1 MNNKYILVTGG
12 LGYIGSNTIAVLK
25 KSKFNIIILDNLS
38 NSNKTSLS
46 NLRKILNR
54 KIIFIKADV
63 RSKKIN
69 NIFQK
74 YKIYSV
80 IHFAGLKSVQESER
94 RRKSYYDNNINGT
107 KNLLKYMIKNGC
119 YKIIFSSS
127 ACVYNEKSKSP
138 LNENS
143 GLRPKS
149 YYGITKLKIEKIL
162 KDYKKRYP
170 KFSCIILRYF
180 NPVGADKTNTL
191 RDNPKKAENIV
202 PNISNVIKGKK
213 KVFNI
218 FGNNYPTKDGTCMR
232 DYIHIID
239 LASSHVRSL
248 FLIKKN
254 VFEIIN
260 IGTGKPYSVK
270 DILNCFNKYLR
281 KPITYNFSKRRVGD
295 VAICYSNVKKQ
306 RKILHFRPKY
316 GLNEMVKSVIKS
328 LNIKSK

>member
-1 MNNKYILVTGG
+1 MNKKYILVTGG
-12 LGYIGSNTIAVLK
+12 LGYIGSNTIAILK
-25 KSKFNIIILDNLS
+25 KNKFDIIILDNLS
-38 NSNKTSLS
+38 NSNKTSLR
-46 NLRKILNR
+46 NLRKILNK
-54 KIIFIKADV
+54 KIIFIKDDV

-80 IHFAGLKSVQESER
+80 IHFAGLKSVKESEKR
-94 RRKSYYDNNINGT
+94 KKSYYDNNINGT
-107 KNLLKYMIKNGC
+107 KNLLNCMVRNGC

-143 GLRPKS
+143 SLKPKS
-149 YYGITKLKIEKIL
+149 YYGVTKLKIEKIL
-162 KDYKKRYP
+162 KGYKKKYP
-170 KFSCIILRYF
+170 KFSCVILRYF

-191 RDNPKKAENIV
+191 RDNPKKAENII

-213 KVFNI
+213 RTFNI
-218 FGNNYPTKDGTCMR
+218 FGNDYPTKDGTCMR

-239 LASSHVRSL
+239 LASSHVKSL
-248 FLIKKN
+248 SIIKKN
-254 VFEIIN
+254 IFEIIN
-260 IGTGKPYSVK
+260 VGTGNPYSVK
-270 DILNCFNKYLR
+270 DMVNCFNKYLN

-295 VAICYSNVKKQ
+295 VPICYSNVKKQ

-316 GLNEMVKSVIKS
+316 GLDEMVKSVIKS
-328 LNIKSK
+328 LNIKS

>member
-1 MNNKYILVTGG
+1 MNKKYILVTGG
-12 LGYIGSNTIAVLK
+12 LGYIGSNTISVLK
-25 KSKFNIIILDNLS
+25 KSEFNIIILDNLS
-38 NSNKTSLS
+38 NSSKTTLN
-46 NLRKILNR
+46 NLRKIFNK

-69 NIFQK
+69 NIFK
-74 YKIYSV
+74 TYKIYSV
-80 IHFAGLKSVQESER
+80 IHFAGLKSVKESEKR
-94 RRKSYYDNNINGT
+94 KKSYYDNNVNGT
-107 KNLLKYMIKNGC
+107 KNLLNYMVRNGC

-143 GLRPKS
+143 SLKPKS

-162 KDYKKRYP
+162 KDYKKKYP
-170 KFSCIILRYF
+170 KLSCIILRYF
-180 NPVGADKTNTL
+180 NPVGADKTNIL
-191 RDNPKKAENIV
+191 RDNPKKAENII

-232 DYIHIID
+232 DYIHVID
-239 LASSHVRSL
+239 LALSHVKSL
-248 FLIKKN
+248 SLIKKN
-254 VFEIIN
+254 IFEIIN

-270 DILNCFNKYLR
+270 DILNCFNKFLK

-306 RKILHFRPKY
+306 RKILCFRPKY
-316 GLNEMVKSVIKS
+316 GLNEMVRSVIKS
-328 LNIKSK
+328 LNIKS

>member
-1 MNNKYILVTGG
+1 MNKKYILVTGG

-25 KSKFNIIILDNLS
+25 KSEFSIIILDNLS
-38 NSNKTSLS
+38 NSNKASLK
-46 NLRKILNR
+46 NLRKILNK
-54 KIIFIKADV
+54 KIVFIKADV

-69 NIFQK
+69 NIFQR

-80 IHFAGLKSVQESER
+80 IHFAGLKSVKESEKR
-94 RRKSYYDNNINGT
+94 KKSYHDNNINGT
-107 KNLLKYMIKNGC
+107 KNLLNYMVKNGC

-143 GLRPKS
+143 SLRPKS
-149 YYGITKLKIEKIL
+149 YYGVTKLKIEKIL
-162 KDYKKRYP
+162 KDYKKKYP

-191 RDNPKKAENIV
+191 RDNPKKAENII
-202 PNISNVIKGKK
+202 PNISNVIKGEK

-232 DYIHIID
+232 DYIHVID
-239 LASSHVRSL
+239 LASSHVKSL
-248 FLIKKN
+248 SLIKKN

-260 IGTGKPYSVK
+260 VGTGKPYSVK
-270 DILNCFNKYLR
+270 DMLNCFNKYLK
-281 KPITYNFSKRRVGD
+281 KPITYNFSKKRAGD
-295 VAICYSNVKKQ
+295 VAICYSNTKKQ
-306 RKILHFRPKY
+306 GKILHFRPKY
-316 GLNEMVKSVIKS
+316 GLNDMVKSVIKS
-328 LNIKSK
+328 LKVKS

>member
-1 MNNKYILVTGG
+1 MNKKYILVTGG

-38 NSNKTSLS
+38 NSNRTNLS
-46 NLRKILNR
+46 NLRKILNK

-69 NIFQK
+69 YIFQK

-80 IHFAGLKSVQESER
+80 IHFAGLKSVKESER
-94 RRKSYYDNNINGT
+94 RKKSYYDNNINGT
-107 KNLLKYMIKNGC
+107 KNLLNYMVKNGC

-127 ACVYNEKSKSP
+127 ACVYDEKSKSP

-143 GLRPKS
+143 KLRPKS

-232 DYIHIID
+232 DYIHVID
-239 LASSHVRSL
+239 LASSHVKSL

-270 DILNCFNKYLR
+270 DMLNCFNKYLR
-281 KPITYNFSKRRVGD
+281 KPITYNFSKRRVAD
-295 VAICYSNVKKQ
+295 VAICYSNIKKQ

-328 LNIKSK
+328 LNIESK

>member
-1 MNNKYILVTGG
+1 MNKYILVTGG

-46 NLRKILNR
+46 NLRKILNN
-54 KIIFIKADV
+54 KIIFIKADI
-63 RSKKIN
+63 RSKKITKV
-69 NIFQK
+69 FQK
-74 YKIYSV
+74 YNIYSV
-80 IHFAGLKSVQESER
+80 IHFAGLKSVKESER

-107 KNLLKYMIKNGC
+107 KNLLKYMVKNGC
-119 YKIIFSSS
+119 FKIIFSSS
-127 ACVYNEKSKSP
+127 ACVYDEKSKSP

-143 GLRPKS
+143 RLRPKS

-162 KDYKKRYP
+162 KDYKKKYP

-191 RDNPKKAENIV
+191 RDNPKKADNII
-202 PNISNVIKGKK
+202 PNISNVIKGEK

-239 LASSHVRSL
+239 LASSHVKSL

-260 IGTGKPYSVK
+260 VGTGKPYSVK
-270 DILNCFNKYLR
+270 DMLNCFNKYLK
-281 KPITYNFSKRRVGD
+281 KPIRYSFSQRRVGD
-295 VAICYSNVKKQ
+295 VAICYSNIKKQ

>member
-46 NLRKILNR
+46 NLRKIHNK
-54 KIIFIKADV
+54 KIIFFKADV

-74 YKIYSV
+74 YNIYSV
-80 IHFAGLKSVQESER
+80 IHFAGLKSVKESER

-127 ACVYNEKSKSP
+127 ACVYDEKSKSP

-143 GLRPKS
+143 RLRPKS

-191 RDNPKKAENIV
+191 RDNPKKADNII

-218 FGNNYPTKDGTCMR
+218 FGNDYPTKDGTCMR
-232 DYIHIID
+232 DYIHVID
-239 LASSHVRSL
+239 LASCHVKSL

-254 VFEIIN
+254 VFEIVN
-260 IGTGKPYSVK
+260 VGTGKPYSVK
-270 DILNCFNKYLR
+270 DMLNCFNKYLK
-281 KPITYNFSKRRVGD
+281 KPIRYNFSQRRVGD
-295 VAICYSNVKKQ
+295 VAICYSNIKKQ

>member
-127 ACVYNEKSKSP
+127 ACVYNEESKSP

-191 RDNPKKAENIV
+191 RDNPKKADNII

-213 KVFNI
+213 KIFNI

-232 DYIHIID
+232 DYIHVID
-239 LASSHVRSL
+239 LALSHVKSL

-260 IGTGKPYSVK
+260 VGTGKPYSVK
-270 DILNCFNKYLR
+270 DMLNCFNKYLK
-281 KPITYNFSKRRVGD
+281 KPIRYNFSQRRVGD
-295 VAICYSNVKKQ
+295 VAICYSNIKKQ

-328 LNIKSK
+328 LKIKSK